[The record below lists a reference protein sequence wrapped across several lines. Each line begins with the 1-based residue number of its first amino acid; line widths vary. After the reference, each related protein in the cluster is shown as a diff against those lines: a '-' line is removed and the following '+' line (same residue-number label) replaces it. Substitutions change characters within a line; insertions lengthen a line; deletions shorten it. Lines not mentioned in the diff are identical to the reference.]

1 MQPRSSTSSLQHNV
15 VLHSNVADS
24 SSPSLANRFELNTLQ
39 DKDVSRR
46 KTNSL
51 MTVHEQ
57 EAASDLLTDES
68 WSLRSPADANDAAHP
83 GPADAKET
91 VSRTRP

>member
-24 SSPSLANRFELNTLQ
+24 SPTLANRFELNTLL
-39 DKDVSRR
+39 DKDVSKR
-46 KTNSL
+46 KKNSL

-57 EAASDLLTDES
+57 EAAGDLLTDES

-83 GPADAKET
+83 SPADAKET
-91 VSRTRP
+91 VS